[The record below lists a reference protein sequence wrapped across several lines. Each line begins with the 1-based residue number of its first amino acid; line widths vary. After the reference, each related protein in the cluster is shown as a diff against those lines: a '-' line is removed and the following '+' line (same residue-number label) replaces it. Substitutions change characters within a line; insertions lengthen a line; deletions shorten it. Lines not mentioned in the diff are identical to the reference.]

1 MKQRICSKAA
11 ELSKVEFSYTN
22 SCNFDIINTMDLDC
36 SGLVMDAVVFALK
49 IKNIPLLLKTG
60 KRLAARIYKIYYHT
74 LLEISKETGG
84 YLNCYSPD
92 SFLIIYPKEQHNVS
106 DVVNIAL
113 KTAELISMDL
123 REAFEP
129 HGHINFAIGID
140 TGNVLGTKTLCN
152 NQYSQSVWFGTAIDK
167 AFTIAD
173 QCNRP
178 FFVGVSGTVFH
189 HLSEDLLTTTKRIL
203 GIKKKVDLW
212 TKQTYMFDNV
222 KKHLYQ
228 TNFHKNFDE
237 E

>member
-22 SCNFDIINTMDLDC
+22 SCNFDIVNTLDLDC

-92 SFLIIYPKEQHNVS
+92 RFLIIYPKERNNVS

-123 REAFEP
+123 RAP
-129 HGHINFAIGID
+129 WSHQLRHRHRHWQRAW
-140 TGNVLGTKTLCN
+140 
-152 NQYSQSVWFGTAIDK
+152 NQDVVQQPIQPIRMVWH
-167 AFTIAD
+167 
-173 QCNRP
+173 R
-178 FFVGVSGTVFH
+178 H
-189 HLSEDLLTTTKRIL
+189 
-203 GIKKKVDLW
+203 
-212 TKQTYMFDNV
+212 
-222 KKHLYQ
+222 
-228 TNFHKNFDE
+228 
-237 E
+237 